1 MDWNETIRK
10 TIVSGILLGGASQS
24 TSETGFFDPDTSRRM
39 RVLGTVQSYF
49 PFQERGGPVFKVRS
63 LARGLVNRGHEITVL
78 TADLGF
84 RSRNGA
90 DPGVSHSPWGWRS
103 RGDGVETIYLSTFA
117 RYRSLTINPA
127 VIGFSRTSLKRF
139 DVVHFF
145 GLYDLL
151 GPAVSYFCRRQGI
164 PYVLEPM
171 GMYRPIV
178 RNLEL
183 KRLYHR
189 ILGSPMV
196 KGARFLV
203 ATSEQ
208 ERGELIDGGI
218 DSSRVVVRRNGIDGP
233 ETLPPRGEFR
243 KKWDIA
249 AESKVVLFLGRLV
262 SKKSPDLL
270 LQAFANWRSKSSLGQ
285 NSVLVIAG
293 PDERDGFASRLKE
306 IASRLGLGRSALF
319 VGPLYDEEK
328 WQAYRDADVFVLP
341 SQNENFGNTA
351 AESAVCGTPVIV
363 TDRCGIAPLVGAAGL
378 VIPHD
383 ALELE
388 RALGRVLE
396 DADFHRFCRK
406 GCLPMADAL
415 SWEAPLDETERL
427 YRLCLSDQPLQ
438 EALA

>member
-1 MDWNETIRK
+1 M
-10 TIVSGILLGGASQS
+10 
-24 TSETGFFDPDTSRRM
+24 
-39 RVLGTVQSYF
+39 
-49 PFQERGGPVFKVRS
+49 FKVRS
-63 LARGLVNRGHEITVL
+63 IARGLVKRGHEITVL
-78 TADLGF
+78 TADLGI
-84 RSRNGA
+84 RSRNVA
-90 DPGVSHSPWGWRS
+90 DLGVTRSQWGWRS
-103 RGDGVETIYLSTFA
+103 RGDAIETIYLSTFA
-117 RYRSLTINPA
+117 RYRALTINPA
-127 VIGFSRTSLKRF
+127 VIGFSRTSLRRF

-164 PYVLEPM
+164 PYVVEPM
-171 GMYRPIV
+171 GMYRPII

-189 ILGSPMV
+189 ILGSPMIA
-196 KGARFLV
+196 GARFLV

-208 ERGELIDGGI
+208 ERRELIDGGV
-218 DSSRVVVRRNGIDGP
+218 DPSRVVVRRNGIDGP
-233 ETLPPRGEFR
+233 DALPPRGEFR

-249 AESKVVLFLGRLV
+249 PECKVVLFLGRLV

-270 LQAFANWRSKSSLGQ
+270 LEAFANWRSNSPLGQ
-285 NSVLVIAG
+285 NSILVIAG
-293 PDERDGFASRLKE
+293 PDERDGFASRLRELAGKL
-306 IASRLGLGRSALF
+306 ALGQSALF
-319 VGPLYDEEK
+319 AGPLYDEEK

-388 RALGRVLE
+388 RALRRILE
-396 DADFHRFCRK
+396 DADFHQLCRK
-406 GCLPMADAL
+406 GCLQMADAL
-415 SWEAPLDETERL
+415 SWQAPLDQTERL
-427 YRLCLSDQPLQ
+427 YRLCLSDQPIQ
-438 EALA
+438 EVLA

>member
-1 MDWNETIRK
+1 M
-10 TIVSGILLGGASQS
+10 
-24 TSETGFFDPDTSRRM
+24 
-39 RVLGTVQSYF
+39 
-49 PFQERGGPVFKVRS
+49 FKVRS
-63 LARGLVNRGHEITVL
+63 IARGLVKRGHEITVL
-78 TADLGF
+78 TADLGI
-84 RSRNGA
+84 RSRNVA
-90 DPGVSHSPWGWRS
+90 DLGVTRSQWGWRS
-103 RGDGVETIYLSTFA
+103 RGDAIETIYLSTFA
-117 RYRSLTINPA
+117 RYRALTINPA
-127 VIGFSRTSLKRF
+127 VIGFSRTSLRRF

-151 GPAVSYFCRRQGI
+151 GPSVSYFCRRQGI
-164 PYVLEPM
+164 PYVVEPM
-171 GMYRPIV
+171 GMYRPII

-189 ILGSPMV
+189 ILGSSMIA
-196 KGARFLV
+196 GARFLV

-208 ERGELIDGGI
+208 ERRELIDGGV
-218 DSSRVVVRRNGIDGP
+218 DPSRVVVRRNGIDGP
-233 ETLPPRGEFR
+233 DALPPRGEFR

-249 AESKVVLFLGRLV
+249 PECKVVLFLGRLV

-270 LQAFANWRSKSSLGQ
+270 LEAFANWRANSPLGQ
-285 NSVLVIAG
+285 NSILVIAG
-293 PDERDGFASRLKE
+293 PDERDGFASRLRELAGKL
-306 IASRLGLGRSALF
+306 ALGQSALF
-319 VGPLYDEEK
+319 AGPLYDEEK

-388 RALGRVLE
+388 RALRRILE
-396 DADFHRFCRK
+396 DADFHQLCRK
-406 GCLPMADAL
+406 GCLQMADAL
-415 SWEAPLDETERL
+415 SWQAPLDQTERL
-427 YRLCLSDQPLQ
+427 YRLCLSDQPIQ

>member
-1 MDWNETIRK
+1 
-10 TIVSGILLGGASQS
+10 
-24 TSETGFFDPDTSRRM
+24 
-39 RVLGTVQSYF
+39 
-49 PFQERGGPVFKVRS
+49 VFKVRS
-63 LARGLVNRGHEITVL
+63 IARGLVKRGHEITVL
-78 TADLGF
+78 TADLGI
-84 RSRNGA
+84 RSRNVA
-90 DPGVSHSPWGWRS
+90 DLGVTRSQWGWRS
-103 RGDGVETIYLSTFA
+103 RGDAIETIYLSTFA
-117 RYRSLTINPA
+117 RYRALTINPA
-127 VIGFSRTSLKRF
+127 VIGFSRTSLRRF

-151 GPAVSYFCRRQGI
+151 GPSVSYFCRRQGI
-164 PYVLEPM
+164 PYVVEPM
-171 GMYRPIV
+171 GMYRPII

-189 ILGSPMV
+189 ILGSSMIA
-196 KGARFLV
+196 GARFLV

-208 ERGELIDGGI
+208 ERRELIDGGV
-218 DSSRVVVRRNGIDGP
+218 DPSRVVVRRNGIDGP
-233 ETLPPRGEFR
+233 DALPPRGEFR

-249 AESKVVLFLGRLV
+249 PECKVVLFLGRLV

-270 LQAFANWRSKSSLGQ
+270 LEAFANWRANSPLGQ
-285 NSVLVIAG
+285 NSILVIAG
-293 PDERDGFASRLKE
+293 PDERDGFASRLRELAGKL
-306 IASRLGLGRSALF
+306 ALGQSALF
-319 VGPLYDEEK
+319 AGPLYDEEK

-388 RALGRVLE
+388 RALRRILE
-396 DADFHRFCRK
+396 DADFHQLCRK
-406 GCLPMADAL
+406 GCLQMADAL
-415 SWEAPLDETERL
+415 SWQAPLDQTERL
-427 YRLCLSDQPLQ
+427 YRLCLSDQPIQ